1 MGHIKFE
8 ENLLELLKLCARQH
22 NQHYLLVNLSLTGCT
37 LIALITIVFSP
48 LRPAHACIHCEHKVH
63 FVVIHLLEVTA
74 RLTFNKNLFHICSCK
89 PGDTE
94 ADDHLK
100 ALLQAHNKNVVQ
112 ASSTYDEN
120 GHKLRNMAYAKAERT
135 KLQDI
140 VSGFRATSAVST
152 RPTARSANMR

>member
-1 MGHIKFE
+1 MKEETIAVQNLKCEGCVRSVAQVLGAFPEISDVRVDLEESTVHI
-8 ENLLELLKLCARQH
+8 
-22 NQHYLLVNLSLTGCT
+22 
-37 LIALITIVFSP
+37 
-48 LRPAHACIHCEHKVH
+48 
-63 FVVIHLLEVTA
+63 
-74 RLTFNKNLFHICSCK
+74 
-89 PGDTE
+89 DTE